1 MLIRTPLEAEVDQR
15 LIQFGVPGAWGLTES
30 IESFDEVQHLA
41 FMPLE
46 DKAWGLLNVH
56 LFLENA
62 IEECGLDVHVMHCPA
77 FRGSMGKQQPDGL
90 KSRNWGED
98 FIKVNSLALD
108 ISLGDEPGLVLGD
121 DPGCVLLGLV
131 DPLEADRPR
140 VQW

>member
-1 MLIRTPLEAEVDQR
+1 M
-15 LIQFGVPGAWGLTES
+15 TES

-77 FRGSMGKQQPDGL
+77 FRGSTGKKQPDGL

-98 FIKVNSLALD
+98 FIKVDAEILHVP
-108 ISLGDEPGLVLGD
+108 LGDEPHFVLDHGV
-121 DPGCVLLGLV
+121 GFVLLQLE
-131 DPLEADRPR
+131 DPMHPNQLMAT
-140 VQW
+140 W